1 MVVGRA
7 NSEGDINVDSEDD
20 LEPSELS
27 KVINSPYQK
36 NHQPIA
42 TMLPPYYN
50 NHGLLQQHAN
60 DLSQQSHISLSHLHN
75 SSQTLNNSLH
85 QIHQRSSS
93 QNSQDSGGE
102 INNHNNI
109 NNSISNHKNH
119 PESNESCNS
128 EGDSESLTSNVQ
140 DEKDIIDQE
149 CDTKDEILSSKDG
162 SKKEPGEL
170 PAEVYIHFFLL
181 FPIKCPRKS
190 AKFLIHRILKRKKN
204 THMVWLWFYDN

>member
-7 NSEGDINVDSEDD
+7 NSEGDINVDSEED
-20 LEPSELS
+20 LETSELS
-27 KVINSPYQK
+27 KIVTHSESTTRSSPYQK
-36 NHQPIA
+36 NQPIA

-50 NHGLLQQHAN
+50 NHGLLQQQAS
-60 DLSQQSHISLSHLHN
+60 DLSQQSHSILSLSQQSQAL
-75 SSQTLNNSLH
+75 SQTLNNSLH

-102 INNHNNI
+102 QLNNHHNHI
-109 NNSISNHKNH
+109 NNSISNHHKNINH

-170 PAEVYIHFFLL
+170 PAEVYIHFFPITYFLL
-181 FPIKCPRKS
+181 NALEKV
-190 AKFLIHRILKRKKN
+190 KN
-204 THMVWLWFYDN
+204 S

>member
-7 NSEGDINVDSEDD
+7 NSEGDINVDSEEDS
-20 LEPSELS
+20 ETSELS
-27 KVINSPYQK
+27 KIVTHSESTISSLSSPYQK
-36 NHQPIA
+36 NQPIA

-50 NHGLLQQHAN
+50 NHGLLQQQAS
-60 DLSQQSHISLSHLHN
+60 DLSQQSHSILSLSQQSQAL
-75 SSQTLNNSLH
+75 SQTLNNSLH

-93 QNSQDSGGE
+93 QNSQDSGE
-102 INNHNNI
+102 QLNNHHNHI
-109 NNSISNHKNH
+109 NNSISNHHKNINR

-149 CDTKDEILSSKDG
+149 CDTKDEILSSKDD

-170 PAEVYIHFFLL
+170 PAEVYIHFFPITYFL
-181 FPIKCPRKS
+181 FYTLELS
-190 AKFLIHRILKRKKN
+190 GYQN
-204 THMVWLWFYDN
+204 S

>member
-7 NSEGDINVDSEDD
+7 NSEGDINVDSEEDS
-20 LEPSELS
+20 ETSELS
-27 KVINSPYQK
+27 KIVTHSESTISSLSSPYQK
-36 NHQPIA
+36 NQPIA

-50 NHGLLQQHAN
+50 NHGLLQQQAS
-60 DLSQQSHISLSHLHN
+60 DLSQQSHSILSLSQQSQAL
-75 SSQTLNNSLH
+75 SQTLNNSLH

-93 QNSQDSGGE
+93 QNSQDSGE
-102 INNHNNI
+102 QLNNHHNHI
-109 NNSISNHKNH
+109 NNSISNHHKNINR

-149 CDTKDEILSSKDG
+149 CDTKDEILSSKDD

-170 PAEVYIHFFLL
+170 PAEVYIQFFHITYFL
-181 FPIKCPRKS
+181 FYTLELS
-190 AKFLIHRILKRKKN
+190 GYQN
-204 THMVWLWFYDN
+204 S